1 MKFFW
6 KTKKKPSPPIDH
18 INADFHPAENIKR
31 PSISKEMEVE
41 DLKYH
46 MIIRQHLLDLGSSE
60 TDPLWEAL
68 DKYLTE
74 LKECRAK
81 KIL

>member
-1 MKFFW
+1 MFFW

-46 MIIRQHLLDLGSSE
+46 MIIRQHLLDLGANE

-74 LKECRAK
+74 LEEYRAK